1 MIRRIQALNYR
12 CLRYVDLE
20 LDRFHVAVGPNAS
33 GKSTLFDVVAFLG
46 DMVRDGVD
54 AAVEK
59 RTRNFQDLV
68 WGRSK
73 DNLRFELAVEFEI
86 PEEVHVRLPED
97 RGFRFFRYEVA
108 VEERDKQVRID
119 SERGLLIRESH
130 ALQPQQ
136 RTLFPFPPPV
146 RSGIL
151 TGGGKR
157 GARTVLSKSPRKQDN
172 FNIEVSPQSGKGWAV
187 SVSFG
192 PHRSALG
199 NLPESPDKFPAATH
213 VKRTLTEGVTSLFL
227 DADRMREASPPG
239 LRRNGF
245 APDGS
250 NLPWTVKALKEQ
262 HPADY
267 SLWMDHVRTAL
278 QDLKEVSVVER
289 DEDRHT
295 YLTLGYDTG
304 VTVPSWVA
312 SDGTM
317 RFLALT
323 LLGYLPSSGIYLIEE
338 PENGLHPF
346 ALDPV
351 YDALSSASE
360 SQVLSATH
368 SPVFLKLADPKEVL
382 CFAKNAEGATDIVRG
397 DRHPHLRDWQ
407 GRADM
412 ELLFATGVIG

>member
-12 CLRYVDLE
+12 CLRYVDVA

-33 GKSTLFDVVAFLG
+33 GKSTLFDVIAFLG

-68 WGRSK
+68 WGRPK
-73 DNLRFELAVEFEI
+73 DDLRFELAVEFE
-86 PEEVHVRLPED
+86 LPEDVHTKLPTD

-108 VEERDKQVRID
+108 VEERDELVRID
-119 SERGLLIRESH
+119 SERGLLVRASQGLE
-130 ALQPQQ
+130 AQQ
-136 RTLFPFPPPV
+136 RTLFPLPPPV
-146 RSGIL
+146 RPGIL
-151 TGGGKR
+151 AGGGKR
-157 GARTVLSKSPRKQDN
+157 GSRTVLSKSPSKQDN
-172 FNIEVSPQSGKGWAV
+172 FNIEVSPEPGKGWAV

-192 PHRSALG
+192 PYRSALG
-199 NLPESPDKFPAATH
+199 NLPESPDRFPAATH
-213 VKRTLTEGVTSLFL
+213 VKRTLTERVQTLFL

-239 LRRNGF
+239 QRRSGL

-250 NLPWTVKALKEQ
+250 NLPWAVKALKERY
-262 HPADY
+262 PDDY
-267 SLWMDHVRTAL
+267 CQWIDHVRTAL

-295 YLTLGYDTG
+295 YLTLGYETG

-312 SDGTM
+312 SDGTL

-351 YDALSSASE
+351 YDALSSAGD
-360 SQVLSATH
+360 SQILSATH
-368 SPVFLKLADPKEVL
+368 SPTFLKLADPEEAL
-382 CFAKNAEGATDIVRG
+382 CFAKNTEGATDIVRG
-397 DRHPHLRDWQ
+397 DHHPHLRDWQ

-412 ELLFATGVIG
+412 QLLFATGVIG

>member
-59 RTRNFQDLV
+59 RTNNFQDLV
-68 WGRSK
+68 WGRPR
-73 DNLRFELAVEFEI
+73 DDLRFELAVEFEL
-86 PEEVHVRLPED
+86 PDEVHAQLPAD

-119 SERGLLIRESH
+119 SERGLLIAKSYG
-130 ALQPQQ
+130 LQPQQ
-136 RTLFPFPPPV
+136 RTLFPLPPPV
-146 RSGIL
+146 RGGIL
-151 TGGGKR
+151 AGGGRR

-172 FNIEVSPQSGKGWAV
+172 FNIEVSPESGQGWAV

-199 NLPESPDKFPAATH
+199 NLPESPDRFPAATH
-213 VKRTLTEGVTSLFL
+213 VKRTLTERVKSLFL
-227 DADRMREASPPG
+227 DADRMREASPPS
-239 LRRNGF
+239 LRRSGF

-250 NLPWTVKALKEQ
+250 NLPWTVKALKER
-262 HPADY
+262 HPDDY
-267 SLWMDHVRTAL
+267 SQWIDHVRTAL
-278 QDLKEVSVVER
+278 QDLREVSVVER

-295 YLTLGYDTG
+295 YLTLGYETG

-312 SDGTM
+312 SDGTL

-323 LLGYLPSSGIYLIEE
+323 LLGYLSSPGIYLIEE

-351 YDALSSASE
+351 YDALSSATD

-368 SPVFLKLADPKEVL
+368 SPAFLKLADPEEAL
-382 CFAKNAEGATDIVRG
+382 CFAKNTEGATDIVRG

-407 GRADM
+407 GKADM
-412 ELLFATGVIG
+412 QLLFATGVIG

>member
-46 DMVRDGVD
+46 DMVREGVD

-68 WGRSK
+68 WGRPR
-73 DNLRFELAVEFEI
+73 DDLRFELAVEFEVPQQI
-86 PEEVHVRLPED
+86 LDKLPTD

-108 VEERDKQVRID
+108 IEERDKEVRID
-119 SERGLLIRESH
+119 SERGLLISTSH
-130 ALQPQQ
+130 GLRPQQ
-136 RTLFPFPPPV
+136 RTLFPSPPPV
-146 RSGIL
+146 TGGIL
-151 TGGGKR
+151 MGGRKSGS
-157 GARTVLSKSPRKQDN
+157 RTILSKSPKSRDN
-172 FNIEVSPQSGKGWAV
+172 FNIEVSPESGKGWAV

-199 NLPESPDKFPAATH
+199 NLPESPDRFPAATH
-213 VKRTLTEGVTSLFL
+213 VKRTLTEGVKSLFL
-227 DADRMREASPPG
+227 DADHMREASPPG

-250 NLPWTVKALKEQ
+250 NLPWTVQALRTGY
-262 HPADY
+262 PDDY
-267 SLWMDHVRTAL
+267 AQWIDHVRTAL
-278 QDLKEVSVVER
+278 QDLREVSVVER
-289 DEDRHT
+289 DEDRHA
-295 YLTLGYDTG
+295 YLTLRYDTG
-304 VTVPSWVA
+304 VTIPSWVA

-351 YDALSSASE
+351 YDALSSASD

-368 SPVFLKLADPKEVL
+368 SPAFLKLADPEEAL
-382 CFAKNAEGATDIVRG
+382 CFAKNTEGATDIVRG
-397 DRHPHLRDWQ
+397 DRHPHLREWQ
-407 GRADM
+407 GKADM
-412 ELLFATGVIG
+412 QLLFATGVIG